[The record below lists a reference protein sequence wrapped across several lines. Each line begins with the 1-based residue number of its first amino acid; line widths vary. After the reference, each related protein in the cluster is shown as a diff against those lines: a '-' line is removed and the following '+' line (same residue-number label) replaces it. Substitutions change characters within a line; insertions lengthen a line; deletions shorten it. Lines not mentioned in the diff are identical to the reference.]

1 MSNWKHII
9 EATTNHRGFRKD
21 PRLYMLHRHFKEYP
35 IKSGG
40 LGSSDIK
47 IIHEVGWRIMGLSV
61 SDADLMDPDKVAYLQ
76 GIALY
81 YVDAIDFVIS
91 LLRRSFLYDA
101 ISRTRVGGN
110 LISNSVMG
118 RDFDSEFYGDVHIRI
133 LYKNY
138 FHTRLVL
145 MIDPYSE
152 EKFIPLY
159 QDGIGIFKKGYKK
172 HINNVYVDRRSNNI
186 YYITKIFKGQHD
198 VDIEVGDDGRV
209 QVNIR
214 ESKT

>member
-1 MSNWKHII
+1 MSNWKYII

-21 PRLYMLHRHFKEYP
+21 PRLYILHRHFKEYP
-35 IKSGG
+35 IKSGE

-47 IIHEVGWRIMGLSV
+47 IIYEVGWRIMGLSV
-61 SDADLMDPDKVAYLQ
+61 SDEDLKDPDRMAYLQ
-76 GIALY
+76 GIAFY

-91 LLRRSFLYDA
+91 ILRKSFLYNV
-101 ISRTRVGGN
+101 ISRIRVGGN

-118 RDFDSEFYGDVHIRI
+118 RDFDSEFYGDVHMRI

-138 FHTRLVL
+138 FYTRLVL

-159 QDGIGIFKKGYKK
+159 QDGIRIFGKGYKK
-172 HINNVYVDRRSNNI
+172 HINNVYVDRRLNS
-186 YYITKIFKGQHD
+186 YYITKIFEGQHD
-198 VDIEVGDDGRV
+198 VYIEVGDDGRV
-209 QVNIR
+209 QVNIG